1 MLIHIN
7 GIVRYILL
15 SLGVFLMTTFLSNP
29 IMAQTKSNLQEEGE
43 RLTRQFWETVKTK
56 NKVELEKIL
65 APNYQSALHKT
76 GVVNKA
82 TNMADMLGDK
92 IDAYE
97 LTGFNVAATENTLV
111 VTYIAKVI
119 QTIDGKTLPSKSSG
133 RISVWTKSKSGW
145 QLLAHD
151 YLKSLF

>member
-1 MLIHIN
+1 
-7 GIVRYILL
+7 
-15 SLGVFLMTTFLSNP
+15 MTTFLSNP

-65 APNYQSALHKT
+65 APNYQSTLHKT

-111 VTYIAKVI
+111 VTCMAKVI
-119 QTIDGKTLPSKSSG
+119 QTIDGNTLPSKSSG
-133 RISVWTKSKSGW
+133 
-145 QLLAHD
+145 
-151 YLKSLF
+151 

>member
-1 MLIHIN
+1 
-7 GIVRYILL
+7 
-15 SLGVFLMTTFLSNP
+15 
-29 IMAQTKSNLQEEGE
+29 
-43 RLTRQFWETVKTK
+43 
-56 NKVELEKIL
+56 
-65 APNYQSALHKT
+65 
-76 GVVNKA
+76 
-82 TNMADMLGDK
+82 MADMLGDK